1 MEQRRHRV
9 AVLLLVVALHVPAW
23 LALRGLLQPR
33 AVATDRALVVEFV
46 LNEARPPRPRPP
58 SPPRNRTRES
68 AKPRSS
74 RPIARPTPAPPSPA
88 SVAVPVEAAPV
99 RLFSADGSL
108 RIPSGMAEAVAEKPA
123 PEPANSFHIPTGD
136 TWVLREPVAPIEFR
150 DTVFAQAYLPDDM
163 NPIEEACWR
172 NKGLAFV
179 LAMLGSTDCAAP
191 GQKAK
196 VPPPAL
202 IVYGV
207 DDGDE
212 IMRKTDAW
220 SRYNER

>member
-1 MEQRRHRV
+1 MEQRRHRI
-9 AVLLLVVALHVPAW
+9 AVLLLVVALHVPAL

-33 AVATDRALVVEFV
+33 GDARPDRALVVEFV
-46 LNEARPPRPRPP
+46 SIERAAPPPP
-58 SPPRNRTRES
+58 SPRR
-68 AKPRSS
+68 RS
-74 RPIARPTPAPPSPA
+74 RYRGNPAT
-88 SVAVPVEAAPV
+88 SVARRTPPQEPTSLESRVRGNDEPV

-108 RIPSGMAEAVAEKPA
+108 RIPSGLSESVAEKPA
-123 PEPANSFHIPTGD
+123 PEASNSFHIPVGD
-136 TWVLREPVAPIEFR
+136 TWILREPAAPIEFR
-150 DTVFAQAYLPDDM
+150 DTIFAQAYLPDDM

-179 LAMLGSTDCAAP
+179 LAVLGSTDCAAP
-191 GQKAK
+191 GQKTK